1 MPFGCKSSNSNKSYQ
16 KRVRYNYLIH
26 VCKLIYEMLMSYT
39 IAMMSHADIMT
50 SYAIIMMSHAD
61 VLMRTLDVFIE

>member
-1 MPFGCKSSNSNKSYQ
+1 
-16 KRVRYNYLIH
+16 
-26 VCKLIYEMLMSYT
+26 MSYT